1 MIEKEILEE
10 SEKLFSDNKD
20 SILKNKEQRERFF
33 RFIIQLTQDKIIETF
48 RKSFIKT
55 LDLDDLTFPLS
66 SERLREVIGIGYDD
80 DGTVTVDWKDID
92 NIVKWTVKK
101 ANEKIAKK
109 LEELESLKKEVK
121 E

>member
-1 MIEKEILEE
+1 MTLEKEIINPYTIMIQ
-10 SEKLFSDNKD
+10 KARQD
-20 SILKNKEQRERFF
+20 ERKK
-33 RFIIQLTQDKIIETF
+33 IISTIETF

-55 LDLDDLTFPLS
+55 LDLDDLCFPLS
-66 SERLREVIGIGYDD
+66 TERLREVIGIGYDD

-121 E
+121 P